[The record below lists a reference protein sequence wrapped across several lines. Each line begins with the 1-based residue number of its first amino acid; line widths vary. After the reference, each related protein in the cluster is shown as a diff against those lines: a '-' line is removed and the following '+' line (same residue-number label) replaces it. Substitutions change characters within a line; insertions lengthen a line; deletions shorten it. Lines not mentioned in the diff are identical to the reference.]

1 MDKFLLVGAAS
12 LALTAQPA
20 FAQSTP
26 GETPVESAP
35 ASSRSTTY
43 DAKYFA
49 QYAPRTA
56 LDIVRRIPGFT
67 LDLGNTE
74 LRGFSGAAGNVV
86 IDGQRPSSKSETLE
100 QLLSRIPASRVSRVD
115 VGSGDLYGAEYSS
128 KAQVANLVLSA
139 GGGIAGNV
147 SATGTRW
154 WFGKIVP
161 TGSGSIQMT
170 RGPST
175 FSLSA
180 DTARNDAFEKGY
192 DLVTDAQ
199 TGVLL
204 EDRRKFNFIYQ
215 RDPYI
220 SGSWAIEQGDD
231 RSMHLNARFSPSRF
245 RLRQVN
251 HVTPA
256 VGPERDD
263 ALHQK
268 YKTDIFEIGGD
279 ITRPLAGG
287 AVKFVALANRRDRT
301 TFDDYLFRGL
311 GGEPILGGVEQNTQ
325 SKLGETIGKV
335 SWSKRDL
342 MGFSFETGGEVAY
355 NKLDYAL
362 DLVEL
367 GENGERFPIDLPL
380 ANATVSELRGEIY
393 VNAGRQLTKALRVD
407 GALNYEVST
416 LKVRGDAT
424 ANRSLK
430 FLKPSLT
437 VDWQPGGGWHTQLIV
452 RRTVAQLDFYDFVS
466 VATLSNDTVSGG
478 NANLVP
484 QRTWEGRFVVERP
497 ILGAGKARLE
507 LGYDQVSLLQD
518 RILLFDANG
527 KPFDSP
533 GNLGTGRRHFATLN
547 LDAPLDRLWKG
558 LRASA
563 RGTIQRTRVKD
574 PTTGE
579 MRDWSDFF
587 PSWQWNV
594 DIRRDAGKFAY
605 GFFLDERDTFFLFR
619 TDEID
624 NYPNEKVYGGAF
636 VEYRPTDKSSVTFN
650 VENFLD
656 GGGLR
661 HPRSLQPEPHQPRTG
676 GARLPFPQWP
686 CPARPDLQVEL
697 WRQERGGEIR
707 AERLGRAQLSPCRG
721 HCRG

>member
-1 MDKFLLVGAAS
+1 MHTSLLVTVAAI
-12 LALTAQPA
+12 ALVASPA
-20 FAQSTP
+20 FAQPAP

-35 ASSRSTTY
+35 ASGRSTTY

-115 VGSGDLYGAEYSS
+115 VGSGDLHGAEYSS

-147 SATGTRW
+147 SATANRW

-199 TGVLL
+199 TDALL

-220 SGSWAIEQGDD
+220 SGSWALEQGDD
-231 RSMHLNARFSPSRF
+231 RSAHVNARFSPSRF

-256 VGPERDD
+256 IGPERDD
-263 ALHQK
+263 ALHQN
-268 YKTDIFEIGGD
+268 YKTNIFEIGGD
-279 ITRPLAGG
+279 ISRPLIGG
-287 AVKFVALANRRDRT
+287 AIKLVALYNNRNRN
-301 TFDDYLFRGL
+301 TFDDYQYRGL
-311 GGEPILGGVEQNTQ
+311 GGSPVIGGFEQFTK
-325 SKLGETIGKV
+325 SKLTEAIAKL
-335 SWSKRDL
+335 SWSKANVL
-342 MGFSFETGGEVAY
+342 GFSFETGGEVAY

-362 DLVEL
+362 DLFEFEGNVKI
-367 GENGERFPIDLPL
+367 PIELPL
-380 ANATVSELRGEIY
+380 QDATVSELRGEFYI
-393 VNAGRQLTKALRVD
+393 NAGRQLSKAFRVD
-407 GALNYEVST
+407 AALNYEVSQ

-424 ANRSLK
+424 ADRSLK
-430 FLKPSLT
+430 FLKPSITL
-437 VDWQPGGGWHTQLIV
+437 DWQPGGGWHSQFIL

-484 QRTWEGRFVVERP
+484 QRTWEGRLVVERP

-507 LGYDQVSLLQD
+507 LGYDLVSLLQD
-518 RILLFDANG
+518 RILIFDDEGRA
-527 KPFDSP
+527 FDSP
-533 GNLGTGRRHFATLN
+533 GNIGTGRRQFATLT

-574 PTTGE
+574 PTTGQ

-587 PSWQWNV
+587 PSWQWNA

-605 GFFLDERDTFFLFR
+605 GFFLEERDTFFLFR

-624 NYPNEKVYGGAF
+624 SYPNEKIYGGAF

-656 GGGLR
+656 GGGYVIR
-661 HPRSLQPEPHQPRTG
+661 HLYNPNRTSPEP
-676 GARLPFPQWP
+676 
-686 CPARPDLQVEL
+686 
-697 WRQERGGEIR
+697 
-707 AERLGRAQLSPCRG
+707 AERDFRFRNGHVRLGVTYKLSFG
-721 HCRG
+721 GKSGVAK